1 MANRRI
7 IKASHLIADIRNR
20 VSDFELMEKY
30 QLSLDQLEEILEK
43 LVERQA
49 LRPEELQERGAHYD
63 DPANRILTRRT
74 SRYYLKT
81 PLIVKDLNDPF
92 GIGIVTDLSEEGFR
106 TRYFAADLDERR
118 SLLLSVQNMP
128 DIEPVTVTAVCRW
141 TRLNAETEVV
151 EAGFEI
157 VHLAEDMGPKIRKI
171 IMRLSMGDRNV
182 MRPKSGLVVTDS
194 GSFPF

>member
-1 MANRRI
+1 MTNQRI

-30 QLSLDQLEEILEK
+30 HLSLDQLEEVLEK

-49 LRPEELQERGAHYD
+49 LRREELQERGAHYD
-63 DPANRILTRRT
+63 DPANRMLTRKT

-81 PLIVKDLNDPF
+81 PLIVKDLDDPF
-92 GIGIVTDLSEEGFR
+92 GIGIFTDLSHEGFR
-106 TRYFAADLDERR
+106 TRYFAADLDKRR

-128 DIEPVTVTAVCRW
+128 DIEPVTLTAVCRW

-157 VHLAEDMGPKIRKI
+157 VHLAEDMRPRIRKI
-171 IMRLSMGDRNV
+171 IMRLSMGDRNI

>member
-49 LRPEELQERGAHYD
+49 LRREELQERGAHYD
-63 DPANRILTRRT
+63 DPANRILTRRA

-81 PLIVKDLNDPF
+81 PLIVKDLDDPF
-92 GIGIVTDLSEEGFR
+92 GIGIITDLSEEGFR

-118 SLLLSVQNMP
+118 SLLLTVQNMP
-128 DIEPVTVTAVCRW
+128 DIEPVAVTAVCRW

-157 VHLAEDMGPKIRKI
+157 VHVAEEMRPRIRKI
-171 IMRLSMGDRNV
+171 IMRLSMGDRNT

>member
-1 MANRRI
+1 MAKRRI

-43 LVERQA
+43 LVERQT
-49 LRPEELQERGAHYD
+49 LRREELQERGAHYD
-63 DPANRILTRRT
+63 DPENRILTRRT

-81 PLIVKDLNDPF
+81 PLIVKDLDDPF
-92 GIGIVTDLSEEGFR
+92 GIGIITDLSEEGFR

-118 SLLLSVQNMP
+118 SLHLSVQNMP
-128 DIEPVTVTAVCRW
+128 DIEPVAVTAVCRW

-157 VHLAEDMGPKIRKI
+157 VHLAEEMRPRIRKI
-171 IMRLSMGDRNV
+171 IMRLSMGDRNT